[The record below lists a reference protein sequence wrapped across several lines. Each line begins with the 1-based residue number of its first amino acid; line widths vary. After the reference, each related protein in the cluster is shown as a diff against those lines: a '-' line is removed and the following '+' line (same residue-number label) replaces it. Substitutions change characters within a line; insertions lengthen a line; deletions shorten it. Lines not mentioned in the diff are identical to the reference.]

1 MSAALPAG
9 VSALVED
16 LRKLPAFFRRDL
28 LVLLSYKLAFFSDWI
43 NLAFEVAILFFVGR
57 LIDPAVLP
65 RFGDVQPTYVEFA
78 AVGIA
83 IGSVLQA
90 NLARAMSAVR
100 SEQLMGTLEMV
111 LLTPTAPTTVLLG
124 AVVYD
129 LVYVPIRSVIFLT
142 ALTILTDVRFSLGGL
157 VPVIVILLTFVP
169 FLWGLSLVGAAGML
183 TFRRGAGIAGLTAA
197 VLVVTSGSFFP
208 VSVLPEWL
216 QLIARLN
223 PITIAVDGV
232 RAALLGEAGWGDAW
246 RTAVAIVPFAAVSLL
261 VGILAIRAALWRERR
276 RGTLGIY

>member
-1 MSAALPAG
+1 MSAALPIRSA
-9 VSALVED
+9 ALVED

-57 LIDPAVLP
+57 LIEPAVLP
-65 RFGDVQPTYVEFA
+65 SFGGVQPTYVEFA

-90 NLARAMSAVR
+90 NMARAMSAIR
-100 SEQLMGTLEMV
+100 NEQLMGTLEMV
-111 LLTPTAPTTVLLG
+111 FLTPTAPTTVLLG

-142 ALTILTDVRFSLGGL
+142 ALSLLTDVRFSLAGL
-157 VPVIVILLTFVP
+157 VPVAVILIAFVP

-197 VLVVTSGSFFP
+197 VLVITSGSFFP

-216 QLIARLN
+216 QLVARLN

-232 RAALLGEAGWGDAW
+232 RAAQLGAAGWSDAW
-246 RTAVAIVPFAAVSLL
+246 RSAISILPFAAVSL
-261 VGILAIRAALWRERR
+261 VIGVLALRAALWRERR